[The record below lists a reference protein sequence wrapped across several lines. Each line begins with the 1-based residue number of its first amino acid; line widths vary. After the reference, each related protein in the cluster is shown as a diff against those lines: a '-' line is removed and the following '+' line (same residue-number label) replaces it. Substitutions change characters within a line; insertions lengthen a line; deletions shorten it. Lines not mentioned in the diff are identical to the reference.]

1 MLLGLVLGISVP
13 KTVTMLTTSKYNRA
27 QLENLMNEYLGQ
39 ANISQALT
47 KEVLI
52 VAYDYNS

>member
-1 MLLGLVLGISVP
+1 M
-13 KTVTMLTTSKYNRA
+13 TSRYNRT
-27 QLENLMNEYLGQ
+27 QLEALMTDYLGQ
-39 ANISQALT
+39 ANVSQALT